1 MAGTQKT
8 VVVLPGPTGPTGT
21 IKGVN
26 ILGAFTGATGQ
37 LPQWQ
42 QATGPTGANGT
53 LERVYN
59 SGTGATGKFKTVIIS
74 GYVGPT
80 GS

>member
-1 MAGTQKT
+1 MAGIQKT
-8 VVVLPGPTGPTGT
+8 VVVLAGPTGPTGT

-26 ILGAFTGATGQ
+26 IIKNVTGPSGTI
-37 LPQWQ
+37 PQWL

-59 SGTGATGKFKTVIIS
+59 SGTGATGKFKTVTIL

-80 GS
+80 GG